1 MEKAGL
7 SAVQHKMMSNLK
19 MAHEYLIN
27 QKVKHDQ
34 TLEWNSKGEMTVVKA
49 RDMRSIPEPRWQN

>member
-1 MEKAGL
+1 MEKATM
-7 SAVQHKMMSNLK
+7 SAIEHKMMKNLK

-34 TLEWNSKGEMTVVKA
+34 TLAWNSKGEMTTVKA
-49 RDMRSIPEPRWQN
+49 RDMRHIPEARWQ